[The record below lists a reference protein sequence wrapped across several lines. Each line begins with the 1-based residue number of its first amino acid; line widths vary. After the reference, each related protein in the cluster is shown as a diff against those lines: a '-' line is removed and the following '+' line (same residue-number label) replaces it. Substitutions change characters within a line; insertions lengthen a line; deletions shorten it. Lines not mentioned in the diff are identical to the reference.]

1 MRRRTAVRTALLA
14 VVTGAVVAVL
24 RRRGR
29 TTGGPAVSPFAV
41 DPAREAALA
50 DTDAAREVV
59 DLTTPAAA
67 AMSHDPEAPEA
78 DALAQAQD
86 VDGEVLPH
94 EDVDADR

>member
-1 MRRRTAVRTALLA
+1 MRRRTAVGTALLA
-14 VVTGAVVAVL
+14 VVTGAVVAV
-24 RRRGR
+24 RRRGTAR
-29 TTGGPAVSPFAV
+29 GPAMTPFAV
-41 DPAREAALA
+41 DPVRDAALA

-86 VDGEVLPH
+86 VDGEVVPH
-94 EDVDADR
+94 EDVDGDR